1 LEIDESSLTGENDPV
16 VKSID
21 TLPDPPPSY
30 SIPVSDRRNTVF
42 MGTLVTHGSARGIVV
57 ATGDQTEFGLIHSS
71 LSTIAKPKTP
81 LQQSMD
87 HLGKQLSYVSFV
99 VIGVIVV
106 IGMVQGRDWLEM
118 TTIGVSLAVAA
129 IPEGLPII
137 VTVTLAL
144 GVLRMAGKRVII
156 RRLSSVETLGSV
168 NVVCSDKTGPI
179 HPSNLHLHKSL
190 LLCTLLT
197 FEGIGTLTLN
207 HMTITKIY
215 TLDTGELDVD
225 KSIDLISSL
234 PNDRAAKRLLRIGR
248 TPWISSN

>member
-1 LEIDESSLTGENDPV
+1 MQSVDLEIDESSLTGENAPV

-21 TLPDPPPSY
+21 CIPQTPPGHTLP
-30 SIPVSDRRNTVF
+30 VTDRHNTVF
-42 MGTLVTHGSARGIVV
+42 MGTLVTHGSASGIVV
-57 ATGDQTEFGLIHSS
+57 ATASTTEFGIIHSS

-106 IGMVQGRDWLEM
+106 IGVVQGRHWLEM

-144 GVLRMAGKRVII
+144 GVLRMAGKRVIV
-156 RRLSSVETLGSV
+156 RRLSGVETLGSV
-168 NVVCSDKTGPI
+168 NVVCSDKTGFP
-179 HPSNLHLHKSL
+179 PNLHMWSVSD
-190 LLCTLLT
+190 
-197 FEGIGTLTLN
+197 GR
-207 HMTITKIY
+207 
-215 TLDTGELDVD
+215 DVD
-225 KSIDLISSL
+225 DESYDDNKNVYIRTRRYHRRGKVNRHNNFPPHRKRTKTRPPNRYLSL
-234 PNDRAAKRLLRIGR
+234 
-248 TPWISSN
+248 